1 MKEPKRI
8 RLNPETPI
16 PKEPPKYRLPPL
28 NKPEWDILGQDNDDI
43 DDMYVESD
51 LDEINKKLDTFNCE
65 DNS

>member
-1 MKEPKRI
+1 MKEPKKI

-28 NKPEWDILGQDNDDI
+28 NKPEWNISGQDN

-51 LDEINKKLDTFNCE
+51 LEEINKLLDKTNRE